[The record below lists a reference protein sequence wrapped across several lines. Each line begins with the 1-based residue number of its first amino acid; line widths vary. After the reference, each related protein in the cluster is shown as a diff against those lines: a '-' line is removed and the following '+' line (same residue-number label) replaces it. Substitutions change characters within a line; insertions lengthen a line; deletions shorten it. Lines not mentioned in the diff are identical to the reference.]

1 MKPSVVLLA
10 LAFVFVP
17 VLAAQ
22 DAQQQGQDQPGQEQQ
37 ERPTLGPKP
46 GPNEPAGP
54 RTATVNDYR
63 KLMRIR
69 TLYIERMDNALSDKL
84 IVSLGR
90 LGRFKIAPKAKDA
103 DAIVTG
109 SCLESRRLKRVHS
122 EVFITGRGGGSI
134 WQDNVLRPYNP
145 PSLDQAVND
154 TAQLVAEHLGESINE
169 AGLK

>member
-10 LAFVFVP
+10 LALVFVP
-17 VLAAQ
+17 LLAAQ
-22 DAQQQGQDQPGQEQQ
+22 DAQQQGGEQE

-69 TLYIERMDNALSDKL
+69 TLYIERMDNALDEKL
-84 IVSLGR
+84 VVSLGK
-90 LGRFKIAPKAKDA
+90 LGRFKIASNAKDA
-103 DAIVTG
+103 DALVTG

-134 WQDNVLRPYNP
+134 WQDNVVRPYNP
-145 PSLDQAVND
+145 PSLDQAVNQ
-154 TAQLVAEHLGESINE
+154 TAQVVAEHLGESINE
-169 AGLK
+169 AGMK